1 MPVKHE
7 FYGED
12 YLIFFTTKS
21 KKISSIKSSFR
32 DLIPRYKWP
41 KDIIHIKKFK
51 KTSSG
56 KINIKNLREFLN
68 NER

>member
-12 YLIFFTTKS
+12 YLIFLQQNP
-21 KKISSIKSSFR
+21 KISSIKSSFR

-51 KTSSG
+51 KLQG